1 MNRTPAPEPGSR
13 SASTSALAQLHSARA
28 RFGDGGQLPQ
38 ALSPGLLPESV
49 ARSWERSRDA
59 GVLPWQA
66 PEYELLGGSRST
78 RESLDDRRLFS
89 CVVDEVE
96 QLWEAFGGDDWTIF
110 CVNPLGTVI
119 HARRSPGCDD
129 ELILPLIAGRR
140 ILESHIGTTAPS
152 CVLHEGR
159 EATVTGGQH
168 YLNEFE
174 RVSCLAVP
182 LFGLHGEVIGAL
194 DITGTGQRDFAQLKE
209 QFRLAALAAEQR
221 LFSTLRG
228 CHLLRLQHD
237 PRWLATPLAGVLAVE
252 EDGHLRAASRIA
264 RRMLS
269 LPDGVPVDRLAL
281 RELFDDAPPALL
293 SRLLKPRRGPQ
304 RIARADGSHLWVQ
317 YARAPLN
324 RSTARRMPADLGVG
338 DGDAESNGAGGA
350 PGVPKAGSSLEE
362 QMLGAVQQ
370 AMLDHNGNVAAVARQ
385 LRISRTTVYARL
397 RQLHNIG
404 MLPGGEQSADG
415 ATQAAVRRD
424 LIRTSR

>member
-1 MNRTPAPEPGSR
+1 MNRTSAPESGSV
-13 SASTSALAQLHSARA
+13 SASARAQLHSARE

-38 ALSPGLLPESV
+38 ALTPGLLPESV
-49 ARSWERSRDA
+49 ARSWARSRDA

-66 PEYELLGGSRST
+66 PEYELLSGSRST

-89 CVVDEVE
+89 CIVDEVE

-110 CVNPLGTVI
+110 CVNPQGTVI

-129 ELILPLIAGRR
+129 KLILPIIAGRR

-152 CVLHEGR
+152 CVLYEGT

-168 YLNEFE
+168 YLDQFE

-194 DITGTGQRDFAQLKE
+194 DITGTGQRDFAPLKE

-269 LPDGVPVDRLAL
+269 LPHGIPVAQLAL
-281 RELFDDAPPALL
+281 RDLFDDAPSALL
-293 SRLLKPRRGPQ
+293 SRLLRPRRGPQ

-324 RSTARRMPADLGVG
+324 RSTARRMQAELEVG
-338 DGDAESNGAGGA
+338 DGATGASGSAAG
-350 PGVPKAGSSLEE
+350 PRLPKAGSSLEE
-362 QMLGAVQQ
+362 QMLGAVQH

-385 LRISRTTVYARL
+385 LRVSRTTIYARL
-397 RQLHNIG
+397 RQLHDIG
-404 MLPGGEQSADG
+404 MLAGGAEGGDG
-415 ATQAAVRRD
+415 GACDAAVCRASGVRR
-424 LIRTSR
+424 

>member
-1 MNRTPAPEPGSR
+1 MNRTSAPGSG
-13 SASTSALAQLHSARA
+13 AVNASALAQLHSARE
-28 RFGDGGQLPQ
+28 RFSDGGQLPE
-38 ALSPGLLPESV
+38 ALLPESV
-49 ARSWERSRDA
+49 ARSWARSRDA
-59 GVLPWQA
+59 GVTPWQA
-66 PEYELLGGSRST
+66 PEYELLRSSRST

-89 CVVDEVE
+89 CIVDEIE
-96 QLWEAFGGDDWTIF
+96 QLWEAFGGDAWTIF
-110 CVNPLGTVI
+110 CVNPQGTVI

-152 CVLHEGR
+152 CVLHEGV

-168 YLNEFE
+168 YLDEFE

-221 LFSTLRG
+221 LFATLRG

-264 RRMLS
+264 RRMLA
-269 LPDGVPVDRLAL
+269 LPQEMPVAQFAL
-281 RELFDDAPPALL
+281 RDLFDDAPQVVLNRLL
-293 SRLLKPRRGPQ
+293 SPRRGPQ
-304 RIARADGSHLWVQ
+304 RIARPDGSYLWVQ

-324 RSTARRMPADLGVG
+324 RSTARRTQTNL
-338 DGDAESNGAGGA
+338 DGEGGEAGTSASSAA
-350 PGVPKAGSSLEE
+350 PGAAKAGSSLEE

-397 RQLHNIG
+397 RELRDIG
-404 MLPGGEQSADG
+404 MLAGGGERGDG
-415 ATQAAVRRD
+415 GAHDTAAAPRPR
-424 LIRTSR
+424 

>member
-1 MNRTPAPEPGSR
+1 MNRMSAPAPLN
-13 SASTSALAQLHSARA
+13 ASPLAQLHSARE
-28 RFGDGGQLPQ
+28 RFGDGGQLPK
-38 ALSPGLLPESV
+38 ALTPGLLPESV
-49 ARSWERSRDA
+49 ARSWARSRDA
-59 GVLPWQA
+59 GVMPWQA
-66 PEYELLGGSRST
+66 PEYELLSGSRST

-89 CVVDEVE
+89 CIVDEVE
-96 QLWEAFGGDDWTIF
+96 QLWEAFGGDEWTIF
-110 CVNPLGTVI
+110 CVNPQGTVI

-129 ELILPLIAGRR
+129 ELILPIIAGRR

-152 CVLHEGR
+152 CVLHEGI

-168 YLNEFE
+168 YLDEFE

-182 LFGLHGEVIGAL
+182 LFGLHGEVVGAL

-221 LFSTLRG
+221 LFATLRG

-252 EDGHLRAASRIA
+252 EDGHLRAASRLA

-269 LPDGVPVDRLAL
+269 LPHGVPMAQFAL
-281 RELFDDAPPALL
+281 RDVFDDAPPALL

-324 RSTARRMPADLGVG
+324 RSTARHVQTDLDAGSADAGTI
-338 DGDAESNGAGGA
+338 ASGAGPA
-350 PGVPKAGSSLEE
+350 APKAGSSLEE

-397 RQLHNIG
+397 RQLRDIG
-404 MLPGGEQSADG
+404 MVAGE
-415 ATQAAVRRD
+415 
-424 LIRTSR
+424 